1 MTKLQLKKLTKTFER
16 RVIFKDVN
24 LEWNAPG
31 LFGIA
36 GPNGSGKSTL
46 VKVVTGLI
54 SPTAGEITL
63 EVDGKKFSPSTSIDH
78 IGFASPYLVLYDEF
92 TAKENLE
99 FALNIRG
106 KQLDEGKMDHLLEHF
121 SLIKRKNDFVKT
133 YSSGMKQRLKII
145 FAFIH
150 DPAMIILDEP
160 TANLDV
166 EGKQKVYDLVKLTAK
181 DKIVIFATNEED
193 ELAMCGDT
201 IKILDFKPV
210 GRD

>member
-1 MTKLQLKKLTKTFER
+1 MTKLVLNKLTKTFER

-24 LEWNAPG
+24 LEWSAPG
-31 LFGIA
+31 LFGVA

-54 SPTAGEITL
+54 SATSGEVYL
-63 EVDGKKFSPSTSIDH
+63 ESDGKKFTPANSTGH
-78 IGFASPYLVLYDEF
+78 FGFASPYLVLYDEF

-99 FALNIRG
+99 FTMNIRG
-106 KQLDEGKMDHLLEHF
+106 KQLDEAKMDSLLDHF
-121 SLIKRKNDFVKT
+121 SLLKRKNDLVRA

-150 DPAMIILDEP
+150 NPELIILDEP
-160 TANLDV
+160 TANLDA
-166 EGKQKVYDLVKLTAK
+166 EGKGKVYELAK
-181 DKIVIFATNEED
+181 SIAQEKIVIFATNEEE
-193 ELAMCGDT
+193 ELAMCKEV
-201 IKILDFKPV
+201 IKIMDHKPA